1 VLLQEYC
8 DAGTL
13 SKQSSMWLPAMEDEK
28 QMIKRLLLLQDVVKG
43 LRYLHSKCIVHGDM
57 VSCV

>member
-1 VLLQEYC
+1 MPQEYC

-13 SKQSSMWLPAMEDEK
+13 SKQASLWLPSLEDDK

-43 LRYLHSKCIVHGDM
+43 LG
-57 VSCV
+57 